1 MIEKSANTNTSDK
14 NNRRTDVSRR
24 QFLGRSAS
32 AIVATSA
39 ASVVGVAS
47 TASSQDK
54 TSDVVDTSAR
64 WDAKPG
70 DLYTESEGYSDEDI
84 QGWRGRTVYGV
95 SIGVIQLEAQIPMP
109 PGDMGNATTFP
120 FPILYER
127 LGKIDPNWV
136 VSSEPHPE
144 VTKRSIAAAKRLE
157 MQGVRAIVGNCG
169 FFANYQPQVA
179 KEISVPFFSSSLMQI
194 PMVMASIRPDQ
205 VVGVMTANGA
215 TLKSAP
221 ALKYSGVTDM
231 ARVVIYGAEHGENMK
246 KILSDSDNYNMKGLE
261 QELVA
266 LARKMV
272 NEHPEVGA
280 VVLECTEFPP
290 HAFAIQNAIRRNVW
304 DFTTLVHWMHNGAVR
319 RPFTGWM

>member
-1 MIEKSANTNTSDK
+1 
-14 NNRRTDVSRR
+14 
-24 QFLGRSAS
+24 
-32 AIVATSA
+32 
-39 ASVVGVAS
+39 
-47 TASSQDK
+47 
-54 TSDVVDTSAR
+54 
-64 WDAKPG
+64 
-70 DLYTESEGYSDEDI
+70 
-84 QGWRGRTVYGV
+84 
-95 SIGVIQLEAQIPMP
+95 
-109 PGDMGNATTFP
+109 
-120 FPILYER
+120 
-127 LGKIDPNWV
+127 
-136 VSSEPHPE
+136 
-144 VTKRSIAAAKRLE
+144 

-205 VVGVMTANGA
+205 VVGVLTANGA

-266 LARKMV
+266 LAKKMV
-272 NEHPEVGA
+272 KEHPEVGA

-290 HAFAIQNAIRRNVW
+290 HAFAIQNTIRRNVW
-304 DFTTLVHWMHNGAVR
+304 DFTTLVNWMHYGAVR